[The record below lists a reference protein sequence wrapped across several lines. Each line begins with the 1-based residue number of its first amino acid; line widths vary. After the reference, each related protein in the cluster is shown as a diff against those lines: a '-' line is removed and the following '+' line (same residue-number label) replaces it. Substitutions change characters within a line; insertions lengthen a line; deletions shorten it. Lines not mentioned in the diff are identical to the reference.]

1 MERLQRLSK
10 GAMLPTDLD
19 KVRKV
24 FNTAVSQTWFD
35 ENEYSK
41 EGFAAQLIA
50 LFHCGIVR
58 SEQLTKIG
66 LLLALNEFSRDMS
79 SIQRSKLKAAYEFS
93 RPSGAAT

>member
-10 GAMLPTDLD
+10 GALLPTDLE
-19 KVRKV
+19 KVRRV
-24 FNTAVSQTWFD
+24 FTMALNQTWFD

-41 EGFAAQLIA
+41 EGFAIKLIA

-58 SEQLTKIG
+58 SEHLTKMG

-79 SIQRSKLKAAYEFS
+79 NIQRSKLKAAYEFAH
-93 RPSGAAT
+93 PSGAPT